1 MTDDVWMIEAVIQP
15 FKLDAVT
22 LALEE
27 VAAFRGMTV
36 SDCRGL
42 GQEKRPDAPDMAR
55 ESSSVDAPDRHRRS
69 GEDLIDFTT
78 KLKLEIAVAGRAAAD
93 DVVETI
99 ARTAHTG
106 RRGDGK
112 VFAWP
117 LARVVR
123 VRTFE
128 EGFHAL

>member
-1 MTDDVWMIEAVIQP
+1 MADDMWMIEAVIQP

-27 VAAFRGMTV
+27 IPAFRGMTV
-36 SDCRGL
+36 SDCRGF
-42 GQEKRPDAPDMAR
+42 GQEKLAGAHDA
-55 ESSSVDAPDRHRRS
+55 APGASPPHRH
-69 GEDLIDFTT
+69 GADFIDFTT
-78 KLKLEIAVAGRAAAD
+78 KLKLEIAVVGRAGAD
-93 DVVETI
+93 LVVGTI

-112 VFAWP
+112 IVAWP

-123 VRTFE
+123 VRTLE
-128 EGFHAL
+128 EDVNAL

>member
-1 MTDDVWMIEAVIQP
+1 MTEEVWMIEAVIQP

-36 SDCRGL
+36 SDCRGF
-42 GQEKRPDAPDMAR
+42 GQEKRGDASVASR
-55 ESSSVDAPDRHRRS
+55 EGSASGTQERRRRS
-69 GEDLIDFTT
+69 DEDFIDFTT
-78 KLKLEIAVAGRAAAD
+78 KLKLEIAVVGRAAAD
-93 DVVETI
+93 SVVDAI

-112 VFAWP
+112 IFAWP

-128 EGFHAL
+128 EDVSAL